1 MILAALLSSIFSI
14 YPWNIGGSVYN
25 TTGTYSDGGSSI
37 SKAGYFSM
45 DRRQKD
51 GFVIGYEDL
60 IIEKDD
66 DTYRQFNWMGRDVF
80 WIKPSLRLVGLVGHL
95 SSSNNDDAWLGGV
108 QAEGDLPWFGYSTG
122 FIRSDYQFWIPYA
135 LLDAWENVIIDQ
147 YDFQFSKKWG
157 PIITRIGML
166 NQIMGD
172 DTYSM
177 KQLTITGTIKE
188 KISGS
193 FSFSSG
199 ESLYAVDTYLLV
211 INNNPEIL
219 TQSMSLRG
227 TYKFTPNL
235 YLSSIWTQQTYD
247 PYTIQYVSV
256 GVTGR
261 F

>member
-1 MILAALLSSIFSI
+1 
-14 YPWNIGGSVYN
+14 
-25 TTGTYSDGGSSI
+25 
-37 SKAGYFSM
+37 
-45 DRRQKD
+45 
-51 GFVIGYEDL
+51 
-60 IIEKDD
+60 
-66 DTYRQFNWMGRDVF
+66 
-80 WIKPSLRLVGLVGHL
+80 
-95 SSSNNDDAWLGGV
+95 
-108 QAEGDLPWFGYSTG
+108 
-122 FIRSDYQFWIPYA
+122 
-135 LLDAWENVIIDQ
+135 
-147 YDFQFSKKWG
+147 
-157 PIITRIGML
+157 
-166 NQIMGD
+166 MGD